1 MFRSKATSYAILALS
16 VVARRRDDSGGTGV
30 QASEV
35 SEQYDLPAAYA
46 AKVMGQLVKAR
57 VLRSDRGPRGGFQL
71 ARAPEKISLL
81 EVFEAVHGVLDE
93 GGEMRV
99 AGKIPES
106 FRRNISDAFANVTG
120 QLRKRMGA
128 VTLAHVLKK

>member
-16 VVARRRDDSGGTGV
+16 EVARRRNDPRGTGV

-35 SEQYDLPAAYA
+35 SEEYDLPTAYA

-57 VLRSDRGPRGGFQL
+57 VLRSGRGPRGGFQL

-81 EVFEAVHGVLDE
+81 EVFEAVHGVVDD
-93 GGEMRV
+93 GGGKRV
-99 AGKIPES
+99 PGKIPES
-106 FRRNISDAFANVTG
+106 LRRDVSAAFANVTD
-120 QLRKRMGA
+120 QIRKRMAA